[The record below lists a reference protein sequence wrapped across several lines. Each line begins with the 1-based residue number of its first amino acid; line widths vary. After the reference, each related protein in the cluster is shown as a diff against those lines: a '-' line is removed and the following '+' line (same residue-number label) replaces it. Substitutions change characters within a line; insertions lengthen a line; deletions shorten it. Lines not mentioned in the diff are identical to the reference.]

1 MTKICVYFWKN
12 CRQEAEIL
20 GFRGDKY
27 LQNRSRAGDLD
38 VSSGMSKIINSL
50 STSLDEEKT

>member
-1 MTKICVYFWKN
+1 MISKN
-12 CRQEAEIL
+12 MCIFLEESQQEAEIL

-38 VSSGMSKIINSL
+38 VSSGTSKIIAS

>member
-1 MTKICVYFWKN
+1 MCIFLEESQ
-12 CRQEAEIL
+12 QEAEIL

-38 VSSGMSKIINSL
+38 VSSGTSKIIAS